1 MSRYLDVLAQLK
13 DPSQQSSSS
22 TPRNQTNLGVSPAS
36 DKKSSL
42 SKYQALLSNAST
54 ATATDYSARPIASSP
69 SSTIAPSGFEDFSTG
84 IRQGIIRKLV
94 EKSAAGSDSLE
105 VLLEPDKDGKLM
117 LFGDPRSRSKH
128 TIRVLHTGS
137 KLGDGISGLQ
147 AKLDGLSRDFPA
159 PSVHATL
166 EEVEGAIQVAEE
178 DLQSIKAEGI
188 KDEVNQVRDMVD
200 LVHKTLRAWRNI
212 YPDVSP
218 VRIDNH
224 ESLFRQSHS
233 QIHRTSG
240 KAFIDPADGKN
251 TPALISYCLALA
263 VRIFENT
270 ARRGASLVL
279 KMSKLFGMS
288 LVTLGGDGL
297 TLEQRATL
305 SNIPESIRTV
315 EKKFNLDVDFVPYA
329 ICPRCNHSYPPTYPD
344 GPGTLP
350 VYPKLCD
357 ERRVLKRKDA
367 PNEQPVCGEPLLC
380 YGKPIISFDYYSFF
394 DWFGRFIAL
403 PGIEK
408 YGERFC
414 EEISSHREVP
424 STKRDATDGRFVHE
438 FRGADGKLFISE
450 RGGEGRWLFVLSL
463 DYFNVEGNRIRGRSF
478 STGLMAMSCL
488 NLPLSMRNDP
498 AFVYIPALYHCKDGH
513 EPDSKNAE
521 TRHFLKPLVDEFLVG
536 YTRGV
541 RPYSTHES
549 QKVQED
555 PYSRVFKFAISNGT
569 MDSKAAKPANGLL
582 DITSHIFCHRC
593 NCWHAFH
600 GGRTDCRNWVDIDD
614 EYLRKGAQLWQDAE
628 FSEDRK
634 FDEDCF
640 GTRASELWR
649 LPYWKPSQQAV
660 SEPMHTV
667 YLNVVQR
674 YCREILGLDN
684 PNDKKKVHKM
694 PKYTRCFY
702 YPFEPPPALSS
713 VSQSRGADSQEDRA
727 SLSSSIEHPPADE
740 HRLSVLFWSHLPAEY
755 NTTRLTRLESL
766 KSDVIADVKAHEDVR
781 RVLIDLSE
789 TAPKTITEQTLFLH
803 RLSNRKWITLLY
815 VCQNLAIFPDPNGPD
830 ALWRKTD
837 FKNSD
842 VKRKDMAAMLLDWRV
857 NHVEVDEFMWP
868 HFTPTS
874 MPPPVAPWAGPP
886 PSINFAASGS
896 GACHVLPPEERR
908 HKLNELSRSMNQRSA
923 YRVGDIHRFLSQPL
937 GDDHGHLRR
946 LLDDATF
953 DALMYVCVDLG
964 RSPVAKCSKS
974 VLIHELVTWR
984 LAMPRTPLEP
994 LKIDSPGLLRRLQ
1007 QAVREVTTPSWL
1019 SKPPPDVG
1027 TPAAGTLKADH
1038 WRRLIEIHLPLA
1050 MLSLWNEQSPSAAG
1064 NAHLM
1069 VPALETT
1076 MHLTCAAILMSKLS
1090 LSVERREQFRNH
1102 LIQHIEGIKQHFGG
1116 FIFPSHH
1123 LSLHISDFM
1132 EEFSSVRHWWS
1143 MPFESLG
1150 GKLQRIRTNH
1160 KAGEKQS
1167 TIHHSYCKSS
1177 SYRQWLLR
1185 PDCPPLLRYCLKLL
1199 DKAYNYDSRED
1210 DDETDAELDEDEPLP
1225 DDSIPSSRSF
1235 HALPTPPEVIQVVG
1249 SADVECLTRTPAERG
1264 DYTIP
1269 RGIAPGNSY
1278 ICFNPN
1284 GGTSD
1289 GRWVAGQIQ
1298 HIFRKHKGGPLSF
1311 IVKRS
1316 LEVKLEQFSRFWDDG
1331 FEAKTVSDQFSDQL
1345 EIIPFSDVIVHSARW
1360 NISEHVVVVLSLS
1373 LS

>member
-1 MSRYLDVLAQLK
+1 
-13 DPSQQSSSS
+13 
-22 TPRNQTNLGVSPAS
+22 
-36 DKKSSL
+36 
-42 SKYQALLSNAST
+42 
-54 ATATDYSARPIASSP
+54 
-69 SSTIAPSGFEDFSTG
+69 
-84 IRQGIIRKLV
+84 
-94 EKSAAGSDSLE
+94 
-105 VLLEPDKDGKLM
+105 
-117 LFGDPRSRSKH
+117 
-128 TIRVLHTGS
+128 
-137 KLGDGISGLQ
+137 
-147 AKLDGLSRDFPA
+147 
-159 PSVHATL
+159 TL

-218 VRIDNH
+218 VRIDNP
-224 ESLFRQSHS
+224 
-233 QIHRTSG
+233 
-240 KAFIDPADGKN
+240 FIDPADGKN

-279 KMSKLFGMS
+279 KMTKLFGMS

-380 YGKPIISFDYYSFF
+380 YGKLIISFDYYSFF

-549 QKVQED
+549 QKAQED

-634 FDEDCF
+634 FVEDCF

-649 LPYWKPSQQAV
+649 LPYWKPSRQAV

-727 SLSSSIEHPPADE
+727 SL
-740 HRLSVLFWSHLPAEY
+740 
-755 NTTRLTRLESL
+755 
-766 KSDVIADVKAHEDVR
+766 
-781 RVLIDLSE
+781 
-789 TAPKTITEQTLFLH
+789 
-803 RLSNRKWITLLY
+803 
-815 VCQNLAIFPDPNGPD
+815 
-830 ALWRKTD
+830 
-837 FKNSD
+837 
-842 VKRKDMAAMLLDWRV
+842 
-857 NHVEVDEFMWP
+857 
-868 HFTPTS
+868 
-874 MPPPVAPWAGPP
+874 
-886 PSINFAASGS
+886 
-896 GACHVLPPEERR
+896 
-908 HKLNELSRSMNQRSA
+908 SA

-1132 EEFSSVRHWWS
+1132 EEFSGVRHWWS

-1225 DDSIPSSRSF
+1225 DNSIPSSRSF

-1345 EIIPFSDVIVHSARW
+1345 EIIPFSDVIAHSARW
-1360 NISEHVVVVLSLS
+1360 NISEHVVVVLSL
-1373 LS
+1373 